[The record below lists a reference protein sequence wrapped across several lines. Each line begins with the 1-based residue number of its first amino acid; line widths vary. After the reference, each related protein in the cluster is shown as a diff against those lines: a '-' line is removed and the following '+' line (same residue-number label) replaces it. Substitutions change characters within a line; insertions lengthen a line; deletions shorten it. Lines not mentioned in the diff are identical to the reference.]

1 MAFDILCK
9 KVTNLIRR
17 FFQIFVAFSEIFE
30 LYETNSSNDTT
41 FVTRDLARTEG
52 LNQ

>member
-9 KVTNLIRR
+9 KVTNLSK
-17 FFQIFVAFSEIFE
+17 QIFSNFCSLLRIFQ
-30 LYETNSSNDTT
+30 LYATNSSKDTT